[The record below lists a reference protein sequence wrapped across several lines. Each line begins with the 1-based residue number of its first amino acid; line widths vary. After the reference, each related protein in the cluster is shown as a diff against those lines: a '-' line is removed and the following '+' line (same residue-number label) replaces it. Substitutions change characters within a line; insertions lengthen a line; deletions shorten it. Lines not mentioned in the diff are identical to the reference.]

1 MTDIVERLRLRRDPL
16 TDGERAEAADE
27 IERLREARHQA
38 LEAGDAARRE
48 VNRLRA
54 HIAEIEAWRDRGD
67 AILVEQ
73 RGNLGGMFVVGKWW
87 GERPWR

>member
-1 MTDIVERLRLRRDPL
+1 M
-16 TDGERAEAADE
+16 AADE

-48 VNRLRA
+48 VNRLHARL
-54 HIAEIEAWRDRGD
+54 AEIEAWQQKG
-67 AILVEQ
+67 VELCNKYTIGFADF
-73 RGNLGGMFVVGKWW
+73 RIGKWW